1 MQILSSD
8 KIRSDFLKVTKLT
21 VSQYNHDYIIENAK
35 RYVEKRIVP
44 ETLNEFEIASCE
56 YAACAHAVY
65 DYTLQSQL
73 AEKIIITQLG
83 KTLTDYRHES
93 VIQSA
98 LAFRKCVFD
107 SMRDLIRDD
116 DFVFQTMEG

>member
-1 MQILSSD
+1 MKFLTPKIKQFLSLL
-8 KIRSDFLKVTKLT
+8 LKL
-21 VSQYNHDYIIENAK
+21 
-35 RYVEKRIVP
+35 IVVG
-44 ETLNEFEIASCE
+44 LAFYFI
-56 YAACAHAVY
+56 
-65 DYTLQSQL
+65 QSQL
-73 AEKIIITQLG
+73 AEKIIVTQLG